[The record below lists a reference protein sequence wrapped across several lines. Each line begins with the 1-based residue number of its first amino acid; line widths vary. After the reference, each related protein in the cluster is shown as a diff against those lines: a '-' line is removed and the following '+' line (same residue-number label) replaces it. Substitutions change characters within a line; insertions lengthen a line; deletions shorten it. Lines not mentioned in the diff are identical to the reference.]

1 MEQTHR
7 VKILEP
13 LAIADVGFSARNI
26 FGVAGIDQAD
36 LKPVGFQDLK
46 KRDPVNAGGLHG
58 DGAHP
63 ASLEPIANP
72 QQVVRESGEGANG
85 IFVGIDGNGDLD
97 VPGTDVDARRVRVK
111 GRELGVGF
119 DFCST
124 TKAHNFSF
132 VKVSDGRAAPG
143 VLEQMSSL
151 LIGMN
156 DRRANVG
163 VLTSDLH
170 GGLGTTLTSGLF

>member
-1 MEQTHR
+1 MK
-7 VKILEP
+7 VLEP
-13 LAIADVGFSARNI
+13 LAIADVRFPARNI
-26 FGVAGIDQAD
+26 FGMARIDQTD
-36 LKPVGFQDLK
+36 LKTVGFEDLK

-58 DGAHP
+58 HGAHLTRREP
-63 ASLEPIANP
+63 VANLE
-72 QQVVRESGEGANG
+72 QVVGESGEGADG
-85 IFVGIDGNGDLD
+85 ILVGINGNGDLD
-97 VPGTDVDARRVRVK
+97 LPGTDVDACGIRVK

-119 DFCST
+119 DFCSAA
-124 TKAHNFSF
+124 KAHNFSF
-132 VKVSDGRAAPG
+132 VKVGDGRAAPG